1 MGLRR
6 SSILR
11 FKILI
16 NFIKGKISLSPM
28 ETILKILGELKSLKS
43 LVKLAQKKW
52 DEGLKWVNLTL
63 TSMIYCWV

>member
-1 MGLRR
+1 M
-6 SSILR
+6 R

-28 ETILKILGELKSLKS
+28 ETILKILRELESLKS
-43 LVKLAQKKW
+43 LVKLVQKKW

-63 TSMIYCWV
+63 TFMICCWV